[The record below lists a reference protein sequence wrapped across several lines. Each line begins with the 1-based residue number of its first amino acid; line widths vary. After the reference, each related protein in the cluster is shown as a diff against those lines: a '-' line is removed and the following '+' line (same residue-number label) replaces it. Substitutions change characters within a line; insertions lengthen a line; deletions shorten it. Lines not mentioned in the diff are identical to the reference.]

1 METNFTGED
10 NSSKGEEWREVEDDL
25 LLGGIY
31 LNSHRLWIGHLML
44 KTLLLSP
51 GLESTRV
58 SLKFLPRKISGE
70 VMTG

>member
-25 LLGGIY
+25 LLSSIY

-44 KTLLLSP
+44 KTLLLSWP
-51 GLESTRV
+51 
-58 SLKFLPRKISGE
+58 
-70 VMTG
+70 